1 MAVNRTLFSTLLVLI
16 LLVAGCA
23 KIVVPVGGPKDVTP
37 PSVTKEHPA
46 NGSTNFKG
54 NTFKV
59 SFNEYVTLNNTVEN
73 VLISPPPAMPPTYT
87 LSGKTLIVKFQDTLL
102 PDQTYNISF
111 ANCIQ
116 DFTEGNPLPLYSYA
130 FSTGAAVDSMMVEG
144 KVVDAKTMQP
154 AKNCFVFAY
163 TEDVDSLPMTTRP
176 QFVTKTLANGTFQI
190 RNLKAGSYKIFV
202 LDDED
207 NNLIYNQPTESIAFL
222 PMLFEAVPVQKD
234 TAVAVDSL
242 PVDSVQVVSAD
253 TVKPQPLLRLFKAK
267 LPQKMVKSQNKEKGK
282 YEFVFSE
289 QIGDV
294 ELHPIDT
301 AADFYTY
308 TGHDTL
314 VLYMKHEL
322 TDTLRLACMMG
333 DTLVDTL
340 ELVPFKEKEARTGRR
355 NREEKSTALSVTASN
370 KGELYQPL
378 MLHFPYPVQPC
389 DSVRVRLVAKKK
401 YAGNDTN
408 YLWISI
414 PDTFAMSLSIPATYE
429 EKVPY
434 ELMIRDSVFTAYNG
448 CSNDTIVLTFTT
460 KTEKDYGTLKMLYK
474 VPSNGVSYLATLL
487 SEKGVELR
495 SDKVTSNEVVVYD
508 RLPAGKYKVRLLEDV
523 NGNGIWDTGD
533 YKQKLLPEKVMFFS
547 GSLSVRGYWELEES
561 FEWKDE

>member
-1 MAVNRTLFSTLLVLI
+1 MNRALFSILLALL

-23 KIVVPVGGPKDVTP
+23 KIVTPVGGPKDVTP

-46 NGSTNFKG
+46 NGSTHFKG
-54 NTFKV
+54 NSFKV
-59 SFNEYVTLNNTVEN
+59 SFNEYVTLNNTLEN
-73 VLISPPPAMPPTYT
+73 VLISPPPATQPTYT

-163 TEDVDSLPMTTRP
+163 TDDVDSLPMTTRP
-176 QFVTKTLANGTFQI
+176 QFITKTLANGTFQI
-190 RNLKAGSYKIFV
+190 KNLKAGSYKVFV

-207 NNLIYNQPTESIAFL
+207 NNLMYSQPTEASAFSPVL
-222 PMLFEAVPVQKD
+222 CEAVPIQKD
-234 TAVAVDSL
+234 TTAAADTL
-242 PVDSVQVVSAD
+242 HVDSVQVTPAD
-253 TVKPQPLLRLFKAK
+253 TAKPQPLLRLFTAK
-267 LPQKMVKSQNKEKGK
+267 VPQKMVKSQNKEKGK

-294 ELHPIDT
+294 ELQAIDT
-301 AADFYTY
+301 AADFFTY
-308 TGHDTL
+308 FGHDTL
-314 VLYMKHEL
+314 VLYMKQEL
-322 TDTLRLACMMG
+322 TDTLRLACRMG

-340 ELVPFKEKEARTGRR
+340 ELLPFKDKEARGLRR
-355 NREEKSTALSVTASN
+355 NREEKMPALSVTVSN

-378 MLHFPYPVQPC
+378 TLNFAYPVQPC
-389 DSVRVRLVAKKK
+389 DSVQARLVAKRK
-401 YAGNDTN
+401 YLGNDTT
-408 YLWISI
+408 YLWLSI
-414 PDTFAMSLSIPATYE
+414 PDTFAMSLRIPATYE

-434 ELMIRDSVFTAYNG
+434 ELMIRDSVFKAYNG
-448 CSNDTIVLTFTT
+448 CSNDTIVATFTT

-474 VPSNGVSYLATLL
+474 VPSNGMSYVATLL
-487 SEKGVELR
+487 TEKGVELR
-495 SDKVTSNEVVVYD
+495 SDKVTSNMPVVYD
-508 RLPAGKYKVRLLEDV
+508 RLPAGKYKVRLLEDA
-523 NGNGIWDTGD
+523 NGNGIW
-533 YKQKLLPEKVMFFS
+533 Y
-547 GSLSVRGYWELEES
+547 SVPQSPHRRDRRES
-561 FEWKDE
+561 HCRSSNQGT

>member
-1 MAVNRTLFSTLLVLI
+1 MNRALFSILLAFI

-23 KIVVPVGGPKDVTP
+23 KIVTPVGGPKDITP

-46 NGSTNFKG
+46 NGSTHFKG
-54 NTFKV
+54 NSFKV
-59 SFNEYVTLNNTVEN
+59 SFNEYVTLNNTLEN
-73 VLISPPPAMPPTYT
+73 VLISPPPATQPTYT

-163 TEDVDSLPMTTRP
+163 TDDVDSLPMTTRP
-176 QFVTKTLANGTFQI
+176 QFITKTLANGTFQI
-190 RNLKAGSYKIFV
+190 KNLKAGSYKVFV

-207 NNLIYNQPTESIAFL
+207 NNLMYSQPTEAVAFS
-222 PMLFEAVPVQKD
+222 PVLFEAVPIQKD
-234 TAVAVDSL
+234 TAAAADTL
-242 PVDSVQVVSAD
+242 PIDSVQVTPAD
-253 TVKPQPLLRLFKAK
+253 TAKPQPLLRLFTAK
-267 LPQKMVKSQNKEKGK
+267 VPQKMVKSQNKEKGK

-294 ELHPIDT
+294 ELQAIDT
-301 AADFYTY
+301 AADFFTY
-308 TGHDTL
+308 FGHDTL
-314 VLYMKHEL
+314 VLYMKQEL
-322 TDTLRLACMMG
+322 TDTLQLVCAMG

-340 ELVPFKEKEARTGRR
+340 ELLPFKEKETRGLRR
-355 NREEKSTALSVTASN
+355 NRDEKSAGLGVTVSN

-378 MLHFPYPVQPC
+378 TLNFSYPVQPC
-389 DSVRVRLVAKKK
+389 DSVRARLVAKRK
-401 YAGNDTN
+401 YLGNDTT
-408 YLWISI
+408 YLWLSI
-414 PDTFAMSLSIPATYE
+414 PDTFAMSLRIPATYE

-434 ELMIRDSVFTAYNG
+434 ELMIRDSVFKAYNG
-448 CSNDTIVLTFTT
+448 CSNDTIVATFTT

-474 VPSNGVSYLATLL
+474 VPANGMSYVATLL
-487 SEKGVELR
+487 TEKGVELR
-495 SDKVTSNEVVVYD
+495 SDKVTSNMTVVYD
-508 RLPAGKYKVRLLEDV
+508 RLPAGKYKVRLLEDA

-533 YKQKLLPEKVMFFS
+533 YRQKLLPEKVSFFPR
-547 GSLSVRGYWELEES
+547 SLSIRGYWELEES

>member
-1 MAVNRTLFSTLLVLI
+1 MNRALFSILLALL

-23 KIVVPVGGPKDVTP
+23 KIVTPVGGPKDVTP

-46 NGSTNFKG
+46 NGSTHFKG
-54 NTFKV
+54 NSFKV
-59 SFNEYVTLNNTVEN
+59 SFNEYVTLNNTLEN
-73 VLISPPPAMPPTYT
+73 VLISPPPATQPTYT

-163 TEDVDSLPMTTRP
+163 TDDVDSLPMTTRP
-176 QFVTKTLANGTFQI
+176 QFITKTLANGTFQI
-190 RNLKAGSYKIFV
+190 KNLKAGSYKVFV

-207 NNLIYNQPTESIAFL
+207 NNLMYSQPTEAIAFSPVL
-222 PMLFEAVPVQKD
+222 CEAVPIQKD
-234 TAVAVDSL
+234 TTAAADTL
-242 PVDSVQVVSAD
+242 HVDSVQVTPAD
-253 TVKPQPLLRLFKAK
+253 TAKPQPLLRLFTAK
-267 LPQKMVKSQNKEKGK
+267 VPQKMVKSQNKEKGK

-294 ELHPIDT
+294 ELQAIDT
-301 AADFYTY
+301 AADFFTY
-308 TGHDTL
+308 FGHDTL
-314 VLYMKHEL
+314 VLYMKQEL
-322 TDTLRLACMMG
+322 TDTLRLACRMG

-340 ELVPFKEKEARTGRR
+340 ELLPFKDKEARGLRR
-355 NREEKSTALSVTASN
+355 NREEKMPALSVTVSN

-378 MLHFPYPVQPC
+378 TLNFAYPVQPC
-389 DSVRVRLVAKKK
+389 DSVQARLVAKRK
-401 YAGNDTN
+401 YLGNDTT
-408 YLWISI
+408 YLWLSI
-414 PDTFAMSLSIPATYE
+414 PDTFAMSLRIPATYE

-434 ELMIRDSVFTAYNG
+434 ELMIRDSVFKAYNG
-448 CSNDTIVLTFTT
+448 CSNDTIVATFTT

-474 VPSNGVSYLATLL
+474 VPSNGMSYVATLL
-487 SEKGVELR
+487 TEKGVELR
-495 SDKVTSNEVVVYD
+495 SDKVTSNMPVVYD
-508 RLPAGKYKVRLLEDV
+508 RLPAGKYKVRLLEDA
-523 NGNGIWDTGD
+523 NGNGIW
-533 YKQKLLPEKVMFFS
+533 Y
-547 GSLSVRGYWELEES
+547 SVPQSPHRRDRRES
-561 FEWKDE
+561 HCRSSNQGT

>member
-1 MAVNRTLFSTLLVLI
+1 MNRALFSILLAFI

-23 KIVVPVGGPKDVTP
+23 KIVTPVGGPKDITP

-46 NGSTNFKG
+46 NGSTHFKG
-54 NTFKV
+54 NSFKV
-59 SFNEYVTLNNTVEN
+59 SFNEYVTLNNTLEN
-73 VLISPPPAMPPTYT
+73 VLISPPPATQPTYT

-144 KVVDAKTMQP
+144 KVVDAQTMQP

-163 TEDVDSLPMTTRP
+163 TDDVDSLPMTTRP
-176 QFVTKTLANGTFQI
+176 QFITKTLANGTFQI
-190 RNLKAGSYKIFV
+190 KNLKAGSYKVFV

-207 NNLIYNQPTESIAFL
+207 NNLMYSQPTEAVAFS
-222 PMLFEAVPVQKD
+222 PVLFEAVPIQKD
-234 TAVAVDSL
+234 TSAAADTL
-242 PVDSVQVVSAD
+242 PVDSVQVVPAD
-253 TVKPQPLLRLFKAK
+253 TAKPQPLLRLFTAK
-267 LPQKMVKSQNKEKGK
+267 VPQKMVKSQNKEKGK

-294 ELHPIDT
+294 GLQAIDT
-301 AADFYTY
+301 ASDFFTY
-308 TGHDTL
+308 FGHDTL
-314 VLYMKHEL
+314 VLYMKQEL
-322 TDTLRLACMMG
+322 TDTLRLVCTMG

-340 ELVPFKEKEARTGRR
+340 ELLPFKEKETRGLRR
-355 NREEKSTALSVTASN
+355 NRDEKSAGLGVTVSN

-378 MLHFPYPVQPC
+378 TLNFSYPVQPC
-389 DSVRVRLVAKKK
+389 DSVQARLVAKRK
-401 YAGNDTN
+401 YLGNDTT
-408 YLWISI
+408 YLWLSI

-434 ELMIRDSVFTAYNG
+434 ELMIRDSVFKAYNG
-448 CSNDTIVLTFTT
+448 CSNDTIVATFTT

-474 VPSNGVSYLATLL
+474 VPANGMNYVATLL
-487 SEKGVELR
+487 TEKGVELR
-495 SDKVTSNEVVVYD
+495 SDKVTSNMTVVYD
-508 RLPAGKYKVRLLEDV
+508 RLPAGKYKVRLLEDA

-533 YKQKLLPEKVMFFS
+533 YRQKLLPEKVSFFPR
-547 GSLSVRGYWELEES
+547 SLSIRGYWELEES

>member
-1 MAVNRTLFSTLLVLI
+1 MNRALFSILLALL

-23 KIVVPVGGPKDVTP
+23 KIVTPVGGPKDVTP

-46 NGSTNFKG
+46 NGSTHFKG
-54 NTFKV
+54 NSFKV
-59 SFNEYVTLNNTVEN
+59 SFNEYVTLNNTLEN
-73 VLISPPPAMPPTYT
+73 VLISPPPATQPTYT

-163 TEDVDSLPMTTRP
+163 TDDVDSLPMTTRP
-176 QFVTKTLANGTFQI
+176 QFITKTLANGTFQI
-190 RNLKAGSYKIFV
+190 KNLKAGSYKVFV

-207 NNLIYNQPTESIAFL
+207 NNLMYSQPTEAIAFS
-222 PMLFEAVPVQKD
+222 PVLFEAVPIQKD
-234 TAVAVDSL
+234 TTAAADTL
-242 PVDSVQVVSAD
+242 HVDSVQVTPAG
-253 TVKPQPLLRLFKAK
+253 TAKPQPLLRLFTAK
-267 LPQKMVKSQNKEKGK
+267 VPQKMVKSQNKEKGK

-294 ELHPIDT
+294 ELQAIDT
-301 AADFYTY
+301 AADFFTY
-308 TGHDTL
+308 FGHDTL
-314 VLYMKHEL
+314 VLYMKQEL
-322 TDTLRLACMMG
+322 TDTLRLACRMG

-340 ELVPFKEKEARTGRR
+340 ELLPFKDKEARGLRR
-355 NREEKSTALSVTASN
+355 NREEKMPALSVTVSN

-378 MLHFPYPVQPC
+378 TLNFAYPVQPC
-389 DSVRVRLVAKKK
+389 DSVQARLVAKRK
-401 YAGNDTN
+401 YLGNDTT
-408 YLWISI
+408 YLWLSI
-414 PDTFAMSLSIPATYE
+414 PDTFAMSLRIPATYE

-434 ELMIRDSVFTAYNG
+434 ELMIRDSVFKAYNG
-448 CSNDTIVLTFTT
+448 CSNDTIVATFTT

-474 VPSNGVSYLATLL
+474 VPSNGMSYVATLL
-487 SEKGVELR
+487 TEKGVELR
-495 SDKVTSNEVVVYD
+495 SDKVTSNMTVVYD
-508 RLPAGKYKVRLLEDV
+508 RLPAGKYKVRLLEDA

-533 YKQKLLPEKVMFFS
+533 YRQKLLPEKVSFFPR
-547 GSLSVRGYWELEES
+547 SLSIRGYWELEES

>member
-1 MAVNRTLFSTLLVLI
+1 MNRPLLFPLLA
-16 LLVAGCA
+16 LLMLATGCA
-23 KIVVPVGGPKDVTP
+23 KIVTPVGGPKDITP

-46 NGSTNFKG
+46 NGSTHFKG
-54 NTFKV
+54 NSFKV
-59 SFNEYVTLNNTVEN
+59 TFNEYVTLNNTVEN
-73 VLISPPPAMPPTYT
+73 VLISPPPATQPTYT

-130 FSTGAAVDSMMVEG
+130 FSTGAAVDSMMVVG
-144 KVVDAKTMQP
+144 KVVDAQTMQP

-163 TEDVDSLPMTTRP
+163 TDDVDSLPMTTHP
-176 QFVTKTLANGTFQI
+176 QFITKTLANGTFQI
-190 RNLKAGSYKIFV
+190 KNLKAGSYKVFV

-207 NNLIYNQPTESIAFL
+207 NNLMYSQPTEAVAFS
-222 PMLFEAVPVQKD
+222 PVLFEAVPIQKD
-234 TAVAVDSL
+234 TSAAADTL
-242 PVDSVQVVSAD
+242 PVDSVQVVPAD
-253 TVKPQPLLRLFKAK
+253 TAKPQPLLRLFTAK
-267 LPQKMVKSQNKEKGK
+267 VPQKMVKSQNKEKGK

-294 ELHPIDT
+294 GLQAIDT
-301 AADFYTY
+301 AADFFTY
-308 TGHDTL
+308 FGHDTL
-314 VLYMKHEL
+314 VLYMKQEL
-322 TDTLRLACMMG
+322 TDTLRLVCTMG

-340 ELVPFKEKEARTGRR
+340 ELLPFKEKETRGLRR
-355 NREEKSTALSVTASN
+355 NRDEKSAGLGVTVSN

-378 MLHFPYPVQPC
+378 TLNFSYPVQPC
-389 DSVRVRLVAKKK
+389 DSVQARLVAKRK
-401 YAGNDTN
+401 YLGNDTT
-408 YLWISI
+408 YLWLSI

-434 ELMIRDSVFTAYNG
+434 ELMIRDSVFKAYNG
-448 CSNDTIVLTFTT
+448 CSNDTIVATFTT

-474 VPSNGVSYLATLL
+474 VPANGMNYVATLL
-487 SEKGVELR
+487 TEKGVELR
-495 SDKVTSNEVVVYD
+495 SDKVTSNMTVVYD
-508 RLPAGKYKVRLLEDV
+508 RLPAGKYKVRLLEDA

-533 YKQKLLPEKVMFFS
+533 YKQKLLPEKVSFFPR
-547 GSLSVRGYWELEES
+547 SLSIRGYWELEES